1 MWNNQAS
8 YQQIGWAAGNRD
20 NYSGPQRQQL
30 NYVVHSGDSNPH
42 RHGRNPYADAS
53 HTYSQPVQ
61 NMFNSLQQ
69 NRRR

>member
-42 RHGRNPYADAS
+42 RHGRNP
-53 HTYSQPVQ
+53 QPV
-61 NMFNSLQQ
+61 
-69 NRRR
+69 R